1 MARWYFPP
9 EVDYRL
15 SLLHPDAKGLVVW
28 IMEAKVQ
35 WLLAL
40 TSIDRDFLLS
50 ALFLNLFFW
59 PLIYMQVLSK
69 AELQFLAM
77 LPDIRPKVR
86 VIAEVGNWYMR
97 FFYLQFSMFNFPP
110 YGSNCQLWLNHY
122 YMILLDACR
131 RSFVWKPLK
140 QIAGLEPNPD
150 AEE

>member
-35 WLLAL
+35 WLLLLARN
-40 TSIDRDFLLS
+40 SIDREGLFILLS
-50 ALFLNLFFW
+50 VLFLNLFFW
-59 PLIYMQVLSK
+59 SLIYMQVLSK

-86 VIAEVGNWYMR
+86 VIAECGNWYMR
-97 FFYLQFSMFNFPP
+97 F
-110 YGSNCQLWLNHY
+110 
-122 YMILLDACR
+122 
-131 RSFVWKPLK
+131 
-140 QIAGLEPNPD
+140 
-150 AEE
+150 